1 MSRTKVKRRNRVLIV
16 EKFEVESYLKQ
27 GYDEVDAV
35 TGEVIKRATGGRTI
49 SLAEHNKVLDE
60 LEQLKKDQ
68 GITGELDQALAE
80 NEELKKEVTSL
91 KGQVTKLQNAAKET
105 KK

>member
-1 MSRTKVKRRNRVLIV
+1 MNRAKVKKRNRVLIV
-16 EKFEVESYLKQ
+16 DKYEVDSYLKQ
-27 GYDEVDAV
+27 GYEEVDV
-35 TGEVIKRATGGRTI
+35 NTGEVIQRATGGRTV

-60 LEQLKKDQ
+60 LESLKSNQ
-68 GITGELDQALAE
+68 ENTVELDQVLTE

>member
-16 EKFEVESYLKQ
+16 EKFEVDSYLKQ
-27 GYDEVDAV
+27 GYDEVDAD
-35 TGEVIKRATGGRTI
+35 TGEIIKRATGGRTV
-49 SLAEHNKVLDE
+49 SLAEHNKVLNE
-60 LEQLKKDQ
+60 LEKLKKDL
-68 GITGELDQALAE
+68 GNTGELDQVIAE

>member
-35 TGEVIKRATGGRTI
+35 TGEVIERATGGRTV

-60 LEQLKKDQ
+60 LEKLKKDQ
-68 GITGELDQALAE
+68 GNTDELDQKLAE
-80 NEELKKEVTSL
+80 NEELKKEVASL
-91 KGQVTKLQNAAKET
+91 KGQVTKLQNAAKEI